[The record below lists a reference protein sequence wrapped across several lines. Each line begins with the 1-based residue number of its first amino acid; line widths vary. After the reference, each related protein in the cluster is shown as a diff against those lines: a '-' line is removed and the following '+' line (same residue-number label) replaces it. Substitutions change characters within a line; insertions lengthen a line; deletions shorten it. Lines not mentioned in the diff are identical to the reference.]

1 MNSRKFAPACYNAVK
16 TAFKNLIS
24 DLGGIDA
31 AASCTRIGRSQ
42 IANYGMAGN
51 EQFVPVDV
59 LMDLEHVG
67 GFPHVTA
74 ALARTQGFVLV
85 PVECSRNQGEL
96 SVLLATI
103 GKDVGDLFATG
114 AAVLAHGKPTD
125 VEREVLLREFDEIRR
140 VSSESIAFLKQT
152 AGAL

>member
-16 TAFKNLIS
+16 TAFKNLIA

-59 LMDLEHVG
+59 LMDLEQVG

-85 PVECSRNQGEL
+85 PIELSRDHGEL
-96 SVLLATI
+96 AVQLATMGRYVGEI
-103 GKDVGDLFATG
+103 GR
-114 AAVLAHGKPTD
+114 AH
-125 VEREVLLREFDEIRR
+125 V
-140 VSSESIAFLKQT
+140 
-152 AGAL
+152 